1 MSGDDIGQLTYLVLL
16 GAAIAAYFIADNRQ
30 SLGKNL
36 RAAIV
41 WGGLL
46 FLGVIAAYG
55 LWEGIRSD
63 ILPRQALTSSGG
75 QIEVPRG
82 FGGHFHLVLRLN
94 GGEPVEFIV
103 DTGASDVVLSR
114 QDAQRVGIDLDS
126 LTYLGRAF
134 TANGEVRTA
143 PPARIDTVELGDIVD
158 QGLRVVV
165 NEGEMEGSLLG
176 MTYLRRFE
184 SLEIRGDKLIL
195 TR

>member
-1 MSGDDIGQLTYLVLL
+1 M
-16 GAAIAAYFIADNRQ
+16 
-30 SLGKNL
+30 
-36 RAAIV
+36 
-41 WGGLL
+41 
-46 FLGVIAAYG
+46 
-55 LWEGIRSD
+55 
-63 ILPRQALTSSGG
+63 
-75 QIEVPRG
+75 
-82 FGGHFHLVLRLN
+82 
-94 GGEPVEFIV
+94 
-103 DTGASDVVLSR
+103 LSR

-143 PPARIDTVELGDIVD
+143 PARIDTVELGDIVD

>member
-1 MSGDDIGQLTYLVLL
+1 MSGNDYGQLIYLALL
-16 GAAIAAYFIADNRQ
+16 GAAIVGYFIADNRQ

-36 RAAIV
+36 RMAIV
-41 WGGLL
+41 WGLL
-46 FLGVIAAYG
+46 FLGLIAAYG
-55 LWEGIRSD
+55 LWDGIRSEVM
-63 ILPRQALTSSGG
+63 PRQTLTSSG

-82 FGGHFHLVLRLN
+82 LGGHFYLVLRLN
-94 GGEPVEFIV
+94 GEPVEFIV

-114 QDAQRVGIDLDS
+114 QDALRAGIDLNS
-126 LTYLGRAF
+126 LAYLGRAY

-143 PPARIDTVELGDIVD
+143 PARIDTVELGNFTDHD
-158 QGLRVVV
+158 LRVVV

-184 SLEIRGDKLIL
+184 SLEIRGDRLIL

>member
-1 MSGDDIGQLTYLVLL
+1 MSDYEFGRLIYLVLL
-16 GAAIAAYFIADNRQ
+16 GTAIVGYFITENRA

-36 RAAIV
+36 RMAIV
-41 WGGLL
+41 WGLL

-55 LWEGIRSD
+55 LWEGIRD
-63 ILPRQALTSSGG
+63 EVMPRQALTSSG
-75 QIEVPRG
+75 QVEVPRG

-94 GGEPVEFIV
+94 GEPVEFIV

-114 QDAQRVGIDLDS
+114 QDAQRVGIDLTS
-126 LTYLGRAF
+126 LTYTGRAY

-143 PPARIDTVELGDIVD
+143 PARIEWVELGNITDR
-158 QGLRVVV
+158 GLPVVV

-184 SLEIRGDKLIL
+184 SLEIRDDRLIL